1 MTRYSAF
8 LASVIVAFA
17 LAVPPA
23 VEAQAQRRGGSD
35 SGSSSGSRGGD
46 GGTAAPR
53 SAPAPAPPPPTT
65 REPSQPSRPSGA
77 AARPSGGRTSG
88 AGSSD
93 ERSSS
98 GVSSGAR
105 ARTVQPARG
114 VAQPRANAP
123 VPPRPPRDRWDG
135 WSPWYGYGAGYSYG
149 YPYSYGYWGY
159 NPWIYTGYWGRYGWY
174 DPFLYD
180 PFAFGYAA
188 PYYWGGSSSNRDV
201 ERDERGPV
209 GSIRLRVNPE
219 HARVYVDGALVG
231 TAGEFGGLANHL
243 ELPAGAHELELRADG
258 YQTWSGQVTVRDNRT
273 RTERVNLKK
282 Q

>member
-1 MTRYSAF
+1 MTRYPAF
-8 LASVIVAFA
+8 VASVIVAFA

-35 SGSSSGSRGGD
+35 SGSSGGSRGGD

-53 SAPAPAPPPPTT
+53 SAPAPPPPAV
-65 REPSQPSRPSGA
+65 RETPSQPSRPSGA
-77 AARPSGGRTSG
+77 TARPSGSRPS
-88 AGSSD
+88 AGSSGAPSD
-93 ERSSS
+93 RTSP

-114 VAQPRANAP
+114 VAQPRSTAP
-123 VPPRPPRDRWDG
+123 VPQRPSWDRWDG
-135 WSPWYGYGAGYSYG
+135 WSPWYGYGRGYSYG

-159 NPWIYTGYWGRYGWY
+159 NPWVYSGYWGRHGWY

-180 PFAFGYAA
+180 PFAYGYAV
-188 PYYWGGSSSNRDV
+188 PYWGGSTSSRDV
-201 ERDERGPV
+201 ERDDRGPV

-231 TAGEFGGLANHL
+231 TAAEFGGFGNHL
-243 ELPAGAHELELRADG
+243 ELPAGTHALELRADG
-258 YQTWSGQVTVRDNRT
+258 YQTWSGQIDVRDNRT
-273 RTERVNLKK
+273 RTERVNLKR